1 LIRTVSVVIPTRN
14 SSSTIA
20 AAVGCARGQVGV
32 HVECLVVDD
41 SSDDTRAVAV
51 EAGAKVVPGQGRG
64 VSAARNLGAS
74 VASGEFVA
82 FLDADDQWAEDKLAR
97 QIALLDSDSALAM
110 VGTQFRITGGIHGT
124 RELRM
129 SDAALRRYNAIEY
142 LASPRLPA
150 SVFLVRTAV
159 AQQVRFPVGISDGE
173 DTIYAAEVRIHGL
186 IGCVE
191 EVLMTRH
198 LRAGSLSNS
207 PGHVSKNFL
216 ADLGRDAGRGRLGVL
231 LARRLREFPRAAA
244 RVASGVAFRHPA
256 SRCAGATDVARAARA
271 VAAPHHQL
279 GRLSCVGHQPA
290 APDGARSAGLPP
302 GPQVSS

>member
-216 ADLGRDAGRGRLGVL
+216 ARLSYLREHWQALGAADLASAERTLVETQVEDAWAYYWRGDFENFRVQRQELRQAWPSDIPLPDALVRRTWPEPLVRL
-231 LARRLREFPRAAA
+231 RRLITNW
-244 RVASGVAFRHPA
+244 
-256 SRCAGATDVARAARA
+256 AG
-271 VAAPHHQL
+271 
-279 GRLSCVGHQPA
+279 
-290 APDGARSAGLPP
+290 
-302 GPQVSS
+302 